1 MADESATPDLADVF
15 RRLDDAMNRND
26 IDEVMSFFAAGAVW
40 DPPLGI
46 GTYGVQRL

>member
-26 IDEVMSFFAAGAVW
+26 IDEVAEKYA
-40 DPPLGI
+40 
-46 GTYGVQRL
+46 